1 MIKMQDILTE
11 ITLGAIE
18 PYATQ
23 FVWSDASDGTSLEKP
38 QETHFD
44 ADGVKI
50 TIVMVPENSERSPGQ
65 WSVAILAP
73 TTDGAGVTV
82 AHDRSGAV
90 GRVSYLRLLS
100 TTIEAL
106 LDFIAI
112 HRPESIDITGSDT
125 TDPLKQKQKNRIYR
139 ALLRNNNSKFIS
151 SGYNVFD
158 QNGKLWLIHR
168 GVANH
173 RNADST
179 GIS

>member
-1 MIKMQDILTE
+1 MIRLTSLLTE

-44 ADGVKI
+44 ADGIKI
-50 TIVMVPENSERSPGQ
+50 TIVMISEDPGQ

-112 HRPESIDITGSDT
+112 HRPESIDVTGSDT
-125 TDPLKQKQKNRIYR
+125 VDPLKQKQKNRIYR